1 MRIVGKHAAIF
12 NVVPLLSVLDPECEA
27 TVDLGDG
34 AGQAGHFGNNNWW
47 ENWIALSSGAPIAPL
62 VPAGAQAIYAPLNI
76 IQWGGALR
84 DHPNQPL
91 VQFFLTGVREGFRI
105 GYGYDSSSL
114 KSARRNLDCAMQH
127 EEVVS
132 EYLRT
137 EIHNGRVSGPFK
149 RSEVQGAR
157 MSRFGVIPK
166 NHQANKWRLI
176 VDLSRPD
183 GHSVNDGMPESLC
196 GLSCVSVDDATDHL
210 CTMGPGTLMAK
221 IDIKSAFRLLPVH
234 PADRL
239 LLAMEWKGS
248 IFFDN
253 CLPFG
258 LRSAPRL
265 FSVLAELL
273 EWIAE
278 QSGVAFSIHYL
289 DDFLT
294 MGPWDTP
301 ICGHNLKV
309 FTQLCHQLGVP
320 LALEKVEGPATC
332 LTFLGISMD
341 SRSVLAGLPNE
352 KLERIRNEIS
362 VWISRKT
369 ATGKQILSLVG
380 LLQHATKVV
389 RPGRTFVARMY
400 STAAKLKKLKFFTR
414 LTKEFKSD
422 LCWWHTFLHSWN
434 GLSLLDHVSAAKP
447 PDYYIQTDASGA
459 WGCGGIFKQ
468 HWFQLS
474 WSTEWSATGIMAK
487 ELVPIVI
494 SCAIWPITGWSP
506 SALPM

>member
-1 MRIVGKHAAIF
+1 
-12 NVVPLLSVLDPECEA
+12 
-27 TVDLGDG
+27 
-34 AGQAGHFGNNNWW
+34 
-47 ENWIALSSGAPIAPL
+47 
-62 VPAGAQAIYAPLNI
+62 
-76 IQWGGALR
+76 
-84 DHPNQPL
+84 
-91 VQFFLTGVREGFRI
+91 
-105 GYGYDSSSL
+105 
-114 KSARRNLDCAMQH
+114 
-127 EEVVS
+127 
-132 EYLRT
+132 
-137 EIHNGRVSGPFK
+137 
-149 RSEVQGAR
+149 
-157 MSRFGVIPK
+157 
-166 NHQANKWRLI
+166 
-176 VDLSRPD
+176 
-183 GHSVNDGMPESLC
+183 
-196 GLSCVSVDDATDHL
+196 
-210 CTMGPGTLMAK
+210 MGPGTLMAK
-221 IDIKSAFRLLPVH
+221 IDIKSAFQLLPVH
-234 PADRL
+234 PADRH

-258 LRSAPRL
+258 LRSAPKL
-265 FSVLAELL
+265 FNVLAELL

-278 QSGVAFSIHYL
+278 QNGVTFSIHYL

-294 MGPWDTP
+294 MGPRDTP

-332 LTFLGISMD
+332 LTFLGISID
-341 SRSVLAGLPNE
+341 SRSMLTSLPNE

-369 ATGKQILSLVG
+369 ATKKQILSLVG

-389 RPGRTFVARMY
+389 RPSKTFVARMY
-400 STAAKLKKLKFFTR
+400 STAAKLKKLTFFTR

-422 LCWWHTFLHSWN
+422 LCWSHTFLHSWN
-434 GLSLLDHVSAAKP
+434 GLSLLDHVSATKP
-447 PDYYIQTDASGA
+447 PDYCIQTDASGA

-494 SCAIWPITGWSP
+494 SCAIWGPLLAGHRVLCQCDNQSLVISINKGYSRDPLVMHLLRYLWFFVAVYDSRTYRWGIELCSRHVIKKLFNQVFLVIPPGLP
-506 SALPM
+506 STVCNPTTTQGNYVTTRAGLDLPHLQVALQEYFANGAARSTWRTYAVGQRRYLSFCAAARRQAVPTTETSLMLFATHLATSGLAYTSIKVYLAAVRHLHVTKGKHSQFTA